1 MIEAEDECDRIDALT
16 PTAPRRIWLQINV
29 NEHADARD
37 QPFPADHD
45 GVSWCDASVGGPEVE
60 YVRADLVATK
70 VWGDCGEIRVGELA

>member
-1 MIEAEDECDRIDALT
+1 MDGNPDGAMDKAVDECDRIDALT

-37 QPFPADHD
+37 QPFPPDHD

-60 YVRADLVATK
+60 YVRADLAGQQSGEVA
-70 VWGDCGEIRVGELA
+70 